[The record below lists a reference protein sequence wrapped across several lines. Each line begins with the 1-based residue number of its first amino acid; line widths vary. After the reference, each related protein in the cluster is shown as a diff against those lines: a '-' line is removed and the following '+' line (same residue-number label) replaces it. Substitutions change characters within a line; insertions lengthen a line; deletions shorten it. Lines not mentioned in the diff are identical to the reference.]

1 MSTAGN
7 VTKTDYYEV
16 LQVSRTCNDQEL
28 KSAYRRL
35 AMQYHPD
42 RNPGDTAAEES
53 FKEASEAYQ
62 VLSDPDKRAAYDRYG
77 HAAVNGSSGFGGNPF
92 AGNADFGDIFG
103 DIFGEMF
110 GGGAGGRR
118 NSRAQRGRDLQYPLT
133 LEFVDAVFGK
143 QTEVKF
149 RRMNECGS
157 CHGTGAENGRSPV
170 TCDLCRGRGQ
180 VRSQQGFFLIARTC
194 PTCGGAGTIIKD
206 PCKTCHGE
214 ARVQGEHTLHV
225 TVPAGVE
232 DGTRIRYQGEGD
244 AGRGGGPAGDFYVLL
259 SVKEHAYFTR
269 DGNDLHYVLPISMP
283 QAALGVELNVPTLDG
298 EAKLKVPEGTQSGK
312 AFRIRNKGVPFL
324 NERGRGDLIVE
335 VAVHTP
341 TKLSKEQ
348 RELMRQLSETL
359 AVENAPA
366 SHSFFEKMKDIF
378 S

>member
-35 AMQYHPD
+35 AMQFHPD
-42 RNPGDTAAEES
+42 RNPGDHVSEEK

-62 VLSDPDKRAAYDRYG
+62 VLSDPQKRAAYDQFG
-77 HAAVNGSSGFGGNPF
+77 HAGVNGSAGFGGNPF
-92 AGNADFGDIFG
+92 AGNGDLGDIFG

-110 GGGAGGRR
+110 GGATGGRR
-118 NSRAQRGRDLQYPLT
+118 SARSQRGRDLQYPLT
-133 LEFVDAVFGK
+133 LEFEQAVFGK
-143 QTEVKF
+143 ETQIKF
-149 RRMNECGS
+149 RRMSECTS
-157 CHGTGAENGRSPV
+157 CRGTGAESGRPPV
-170 TCDLCRGRGQ
+170 TCEMCRGRGQ
-180 VRSQQGFFLIARTC
+180 VRSQQGFFSIARTC
-194 PTCGGAGTIIKD
+194 PSCAGAGTVVKD

-214 ARVQGEHTLHV
+214 ARVQSDHTLQV

-244 AGRGGGPAGDFYVLL
+244 AGRAGGQAGDFYVLL
-259 SVKEHAYFTR
+259 NVKGHAYFTR

-283 QAALGVELNVPTLDG
+283 QAALGIELNVPTLDG
-298 EAKLKVPEGTQSGK
+298 DAKLKIPEGTQSGK

-348 RELMRQLSETL
+348 RELMQQLGETL
-359 AVENAPA
+359 SVENAPA
-366 SHSFFEKMKDIF
+366 SHGFFEKMKDIF

>member
-1 MSTAGN
+1 MSPAGN

-16 LQVSRTCNDQEL
+16 LQVTRTCTDQEL
-28 KSAYRRL
+28 KSSYRRL
-35 AMQYHPD
+35 AMEHHPD
-42 RNPGDTAAEES
+42 RNPGDAASEEK
-53 FKEASEAYQ
+53 FREASEAYQ
-62 VLSDPDKRAAYDRYG
+62 VLSDPQKRAAYDQFG
-77 HAAVNGSSGFGGNPF
+77 HAAVNGNAGFGGGNPF
-92 AGNADFGDIFG
+92 SGSGDLGDIFG

-110 GGGAGGRR
+110 SGGSGRR
-118 NSRAQRGRDLQYPLT
+118 SSRAQRGRDLQYPLT
-133 LEFVDAVFGK
+133 LEFAEAVFGK
-143 QTEVKF
+143 QTEIKF
-149 RRMNECGS
+149 RRMNECDA
-157 CHGTGAENGRSPV
+157 CHGTGAEKGRSPV
-170 TCDLCRGRGQ
+170 TCETCRGRGQ
-180 VRSQQGFFLIARTC
+180 VRSQQGFFSIARTC
-194 PTCGGAGTIIKD
+194 PTCSGSGTIIKD

-214 ARVQGEHTLHV
+214 GRVQSEHTMQV

-244 AGRGGGPAGDFYVLL
+244 AGRAGGPSGDFYVLL
-259 SVKEHAYFTR
+259 NVKEHAYFTR

-283 QAALGVELNVPTLDG
+283 QAALGLELNLPTLDG
-298 EAKLKVPEGTQSGK
+298 DAKLKIPEGTQSGK

-348 RELMRQLSETL
+348 RELMRQLGETL

-366 SHSFFEKMKDIF
+366 SHGFFEKVKDIF